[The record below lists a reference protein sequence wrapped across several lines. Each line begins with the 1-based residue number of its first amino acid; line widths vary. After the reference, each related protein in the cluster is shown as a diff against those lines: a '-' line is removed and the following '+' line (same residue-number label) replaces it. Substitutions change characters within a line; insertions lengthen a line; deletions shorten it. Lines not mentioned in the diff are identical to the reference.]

1 MSLTDYPWALGWAY
15 SLLGVLGLAMAM
27 TMVRLLR
34 GPSLPD
40 RVVAMD
46 LMVIAAVAVSA
57 LLALVYEQPALIDF
71 AVLLALT
78 AFISTTALAWYIERT
93 QR

>member
-1 MSLTDYPWALGWAY
+1 MNLSDYPWAIGWAY
-15 SLLGVLGLAMAM
+15 GMLAALGVVMAL
-27 TMVRLLR
+27 TTIRLLR

-46 LMVIAAVAVSA
+46 LLVIAAVAVSA
-57 LLALVYEQPALIDF
+57 LLALVYEQPALIDL

-78 AFISTTALAWYIERT
+78 AFISTAAFAWYLERSKP
-93 QR
+93 